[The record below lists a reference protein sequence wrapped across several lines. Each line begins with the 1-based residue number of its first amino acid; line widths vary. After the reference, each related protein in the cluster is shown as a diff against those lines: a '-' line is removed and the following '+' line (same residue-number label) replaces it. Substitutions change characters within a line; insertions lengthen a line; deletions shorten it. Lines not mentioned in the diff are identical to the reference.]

1 MFFYIC
7 FSHSLPH
14 KNVFVHTLLK
24 NFCKISK
31 FFWQFA
37 YFPPPF
43 RPDFLSDCQKSTK
56 SVPRQHKKSPSLR
69 GLLYTALS
77 RPASPT
83 FFGKRRPISS
93 LPYARNLSPLGP
105 LCKGSCQ
112 RQLTEGLY
120 EEVFVAFLLH
130 TKQKQRV
137 LAENFNGETTACA
150 RSAAPLNRGFPSL
163 FAPFGAKFPS
173 FPAHAPHFV
182 WAKRA

>member
-37 YFPPPF
+37 YFP
-43 RPDFLSDCQKSTK
+43 L
-56 SVPRQHKKSPSLR
+56 PS
-69 GLLYTALS
+69 A
-77 RPASPT
+77 PIFCPT
-83 FFGKRRPISS
+83 VKNQQ
-93 LPYARNLSPLGP
+93 NLSPDNTKKAPPSGDFCTLPSLAPPPRLFSGNGDLYLRSHMQGNCRPLAP

-150 RSAAPLNRGFPSL
+150 RSVAPPYRASL
-163 FAPFGAKFPS
+163 FVPMGQSSLPFLLGTPRR
-173 FPAHAPHFV
+173 V
-182 WAKRA
+182 RAKRA